1 MMNNKFL
8 WLVLLL
14 PLLFSCQKYNKA
26 PFDEKEKILR
36 QYPLE
41 DTRSLVLD
49 SLWDK
54 RDSLTYLRLK
64 DHVKTIGMNDVI
76 YIPNW
81 IGKFNKVEI
90 FLVVNEKSKKIKK
103 IPSSIGKLSNLLEFN
118 IRKNEVNSIPET
130 FYNLQK
136 LKNVRFENN
145 NIETISSNI
154 SKLENLRSLKI
165 SNNPLK
171 FLPSEICNLNKLE
184 TLVLENTKI
193 NELPS
198 CLGSLRNLDW
208 INVSGTQLTEFPI
221 EILNAPKLETIDARR
236 LKLKNYK
243 EVKTICEKKNI
254 NFHYDE

>member
-14 PLLFSCQKYNKA
+14 PLLFSCQKYNKV

-36 QYPLE
+36 QFPVE
-41 DTRSLVLD
+41 DTKTMVLD

-64 DHVKTIGMNDVI
+64 NLKTIAMNEVT

-136 LKNVRFENN
+136 LKKVHFENSKASGLKYVKNLLHMNPWFKDEYWYVGNVPYATLQKLLKGKIRRFDKLN
-145 NIETISSNI
+145 NDIDKENTNLTSVFYSGQISPDEFARNKYFLI
-154 SKLENLRSLKI
+154 FKI
-165 SNNPLK
+165 QHNEQQNDDI
-171 FLPSEICNLNKLE
+171 FILE
-184 TLVLENTKI
+184 TVFYEN
-193 NELPS
+193 
-198 CLGSLRNLDW
+198 
-208 INVSGTQLTEFPI
+208 
-221 EILNAPKLETIDARR
+221 
-236 LKLKNYK
+236 
-243 EVKTICEKKNI
+243 
-254 NFHYDE
+254 